1 LASES
6 PAQRDARMAWWR
18 EARFGMFIHWG
29 AYAQMA
35 GVWDGQRID
44 GGVGH
49 GIGEWIMYNAKIPV
63 ADYAREAAKF
73 NPAEFD
79 ADAWVRLAKEA
90 GQRYIVIT
98 AKHHDG
104 FALFQSK
111 ASPFNIVDHTP
122 FRRDVLKEL
131 AAACRKHD
139 VRLGFY
145 YSQAQDWHHP
155 GGAATKP
162 GTPMAE
168 GDPARGHWDPAQ
180 AGGFDDYLDRVA
192 IPQVRELLTH
202 YGPLSILWWDTPVG
216 MTPERAARL
225 ARLLDL
231 QPSLVT
237 NNRLLN
243 PHKQNAYSGDTD
255 TPEQTIPP
263 TGFKDRDFEVC
274 MTMNDTWGF
283 KQHDQNWKPAA
294 DLIRK
299 LVDVASKGGNF
310 LLNVGPDALGRIP
323 PPSVERLQALGRW
336 TRVNGEAI
344 YGTSASPFAKL
355 PWGRCTQK
363 TGKLYLHVFDWPRDG
378 KLIVPGL
385 KSTVRAARLMSG
397 GQALRV
403 DSRGSDLR
411 IDLPRT
417 APDPVVSVIE
427 VELSG
432 PLVVDNSLP
441 RPAADGTVR
450 LPLWMADIHNPGYGA
465 EAHLGED
472 SGAPAIVNW
481 TDHRTRLT
489 WALEITAPGNYEVVA
504 TFGPSQPGAQVRLQI
519 GKEAVNAKIPTGG
532 QPVVLGNLSIPAG
545 GVHELNLRPIQA
557 GWQPLTVRAVMLRP
571 AATSRVPRSGHAP

>member
-1 LASES
+1 
-6 PAQRDARMAWWR
+6 
-18 EARFGMFIHWG
+18 
-29 AYAQMA
+29 
-35 GVWDGQRID
+35 
-44 GGVGH
+44 
-49 GIGEWIMYNAKIPV
+49 
-63 ADYAREAAKF
+63 
-73 NPAEFD
+73 
-79 ADAWVRLAKEA
+79 
-90 GQRYIVIT
+90 
-98 AKHHDG
+98 
-104 FALFQSK
+104 
-111 ASPFNIVDHTP
+111 
-122 FRRDVLKEL
+122 
-131 AAACRKHD
+131 
-139 VRLGFY
+139 
-145 YSQAQDWHHP
+145 
-155 GGAATKP
+155 
-162 GTPMAE
+162 
-168 GDPARGHWDPAQ
+168 
-180 AGGFDDYLDRVA
+180 
-192 IPQVRELLTH
+192 
-202 YGPLSILWWDTPVG
+202 
-216 MTPERAARL
+216 
-225 ARLLDL
+225 
-231 QPSLVT
+231 
-237 NNRLLN
+237 
-243 PHKQNAYSGDTD
+243 
-255 TPEQTIPP
+255 
-263 TGFKDRDFEVC
+263 
-274 MTMNDTWGF
+274 
-283 KQHDQNWKPAA
+283 
-294 DLIRK
+294 
-299 LVDVASKGGNF
+299 
-310 LLNVGPDALGRIP
+310 
-323 PPSVERLQALGRW
+323 LQALGRW